1 MLVHYGPVDL
11 EAEGPLPVRFV
22 LGRQSL
28 DVNALAAACSTIFG
42 GGGRVLVVPSLPYVH
57 AAFDLAAALATA
69 CPSAIVCGADIE
81 RDAEPTGPPPPPAAS
96 SSSSSDGAN
105 DDALGVS
112 SDLSRGRLLGRT
124 LPVPLSEEALQS
136 SELSLLYV
144 GTEEEQTLSNLCMLL
159 PNAAVHLCTPP
170 SGSSGSGDG
179 VGDSRGG
186 SAGGSGGVWDRY
198 AADTANGC
206 TNGHDSGD
214 TDQQL
219 AITRLSLPTAKRL
232 MRRYYLV
239 HKARE
244 AEIVGI
250 LVGTLSASKRKDM
263 LTSLKKLVKSSGRK
277 VRAAS
282 QHARKHTA
290 LPSHHSSTPR
300 SSTTHHAPPPN
311 PSFPKSYTFVMGKL
325 NAAKL
330 ANFIEV
336 GVYVLLGSCEHSILD
351 AKDFYRPV
359 VTPYELHLA
368 LTPGAEWTGEYILDY
383 GRLLPRLLENEDDD
397 DEEEVKKPDN
407 AAVDAAEDDDE
418 EDEVLPEFSL
428 LSGRLISRQRNGMD
442 HTTTTSAATTVDTN
456 GNGASGSSS
465 ALVESSSSSDGTLA
479 RRGEY
484 AIARTGAEA
493 LARREY
499 RGLDPRLG
507 EHAPARVVEGLAGIA
522 SGFLGEGERHLGGPY
537 GKPAVGLLEGGGASS
552 GSGEGQ
558 VAKEPPPVS

>member
-1 MLVHYGPVDL
+1 MESGASAFSSNEAAVIERSLDTNNISAASSSFDLDIAATAAHIRRLKVHRIALQFPDGLLSHASAAVAALSAELASEDGLQIFVLGDTSFDGFQVDYVAAQHLGAEMLVHYGPVDL

-81 RDAEPTGPPPPPAAS
+81 RDAEPTGPPPPPAAAA
-96 SSSSSDGAN
+96 SSSDGAN

-124 LPVPLSEEALQS
+124 LPVPLSEEDLQS

-198 AADTANGC
+198 AADTSG

-214 TDQQL
+214 TDQQQL

-263 LTSLKKLVKSSGRK
+263 LSSLKKLLKSSGRK

-282 QHARKHTA
+282 TARKHTA
-290 LPSHHSSTPR
+290 LPSSKHRTSSTPR
-300 SSTTHHAPPPN
+300 SHLTTD
-311 PSFPKSYTFVMGKL
+311 
-325 NAAKL
+325 
-330 ANFIEV
+330 
-336 GVYVLLGSCEHSILD
+336 HS
-351 AKDFYRPV
+351 
-359 VTPYELHLA
+359 
-368 LTPGAEWTGEYILDY
+368 
-383 GRLLPRLLENEDDD
+383 PR
-397 DEEEVKKPDN
+397 
-407 AAVDAAEDDDE
+407 
-418 EDEVLPEFSL
+418 
-428 LSGRLISRQRNGMD
+428 
-442 HTTTTSAATTVDTN
+442 TTSLSLPCPPKVVHLRDGQAQRRKARQFHRGRSVRAAW
-456 GNGASGSSS
+456 
-465 ALVESSSSSDGTLA
+465 LM
-479 RRGEY
+479 
-484 AIARTGAEA
+484 
-493 LARREY
+493 
-499 RGLDPRLG
+499 
-507 EHAPARVVEGLAGIA
+507 
-522 SGFLGEGERHLGGPY
+522 
-537 GKPAVGLLEGGGASS
+537 
-552 GSGEGQ
+552 
-558 VAKEPPPVS
+558 